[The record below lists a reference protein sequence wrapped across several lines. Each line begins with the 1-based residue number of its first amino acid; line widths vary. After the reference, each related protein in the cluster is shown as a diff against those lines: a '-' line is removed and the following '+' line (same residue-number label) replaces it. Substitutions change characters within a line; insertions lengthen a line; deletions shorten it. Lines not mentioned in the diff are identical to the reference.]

1 MSFAAKQTDWR
12 RLPTEIRE
20 SFLVAL
26 QQRASG
32 ISGEKL
38 SPVELAERV
47 GISPDP
53 WQRDL
58 LLSDDRQIILLCS
71 RQSGKSTISA
81 LIALHTALF
90 QPDSLVL
97 VLSPS
102 QRQSQE
108 LYRKIHDSY
117 NQLSGVA
124 ELTQESALRLEFS
137 NGSRVQVLPG
147 KESTVRGFSGVS
159 LLVIDEA
166 ARVPDELYQSVR
178 PMIAVSGGRIIL
190 LSTPFGSRGFYWS
203 EWVEGGADWKR
214 VRVTADQV
222 PRIHADWLEKERQRI
237 GDWWYSQEYMCTFV
251 DSLEA
256 VFSTA
261 DIEAAISSEVTNLW
275 PL

>member
-12 RLPTEIRE
+12 RLPQEIRE
-20 SFLVAL
+20 AFLASL

-58 LLSDDRQIILLCS
+58 LLSDDRQVILLCS

-137 NGSRVQVLPG
+137 NGSRVQVLPA

-159 LLVIDEA
+159 LLIVDEA
-166 ARVPDELYQSVR
+166 ARVEDSLYQSVR
-178 PMIAVSGGRIIL
+178 PMLAVSQGRIIL
-190 LSTPFGSRGFYWS
+190 LSTPFGSRGFFWS
-203 EWVEGGADWKR
+203 EWVEGGSDWKR
-214 VRVTADQV
+214 VLITADQV
-222 PRIHADWLEKERQRI
+222 PRISNEWLEKERGRI

-256 VFSTA
+256 VFSSA
-261 DIEAAISSEVTNLW
+261 DILAAISSEVTSLW

>member
-1 MSFAAKQTDWR
+1 VSFAAKQTDWR